1 MKPMASGSV
10 LVRLPIAEV
19 DADFAKSLDTFDA
32 KTVVERTGEGHYV
45 ATTKAGLGRVVQE
58 FVLERAELDETAVHA
73 TIWVHP
79 AFLGWLARRLLVRRR
94 LQPGVAAALQR
105 MARSPVGEPHVGTAG
120 LPGAGRFPHHAPP
133 H

>member
-79 AFLGWLARRLLVRRR
+79 AFLGWLARRLLGRRR
-94 LQPGVAAALQR
+94 LQRGVDAALQR
-105 MARSPVGEPHVGTAG
+105 MARAAVGEPEFGPEDFAEDGDFHSD
-120 LPGAGRFPHHAPP
+120 APP